1 MKCTLCDGKGE
12 YMHAIGGYRP
22 CEHCNGTGE
31 IEVTNE
37 EWFNSLPTEEKA
49 EFYAKLTLGCY
60 KCGAKGSHNI
70 KNCGFDYCLCSKRDF
85 VMWLKQPHRE
95 GMGRELCQ

>member
-1 MKCTLCDGKGE
+1 MDMKTFGILKK
-12 YMHAIGGYRP
+12 Y
-22 CEHCNGTGE
+22 CEKEGLKM
-31 IEVTNE
+31 EVPIQTND
-37 EWFNSLPTEEKA
+37 EWLNSLPTEEKA

-70 KNCGFDYCLCSKRDF
+70 KNCGLDYCLCSKRDF

-95 GMGRELCQ
+95 E